1 MEFDKWFYKQST
13 VIQAVL
19 LLVPFVNWVVE
30 ILIRLSIMLRTKSPL
45 DIVIFV
51 VLILLGAFWII
62 GVIDFIVF
70 LVTGKL
76 LFDK

>member
-30 ILIRLSIMLRTKSPL
+30 ILIRLSIMLRTKSAL